1 MLKKKLVGYMLGN
14 ENHVVAR
21 GDQWCEEGTKVY
33 VCPTKDMAK
42 AILEQSQR
50 HSLAPHIVWTTIY
63 RVWAEDIEI
72 DYFQTDRL
80 VWTRQGNKII
90 VDAPVFYRA
99 QPVLSEQRLLHNAAQ
114 IKHDFAKLIRS
125 SWVKEMRR

>member
-21 GDQWCEEGTKVY
+21 GDQWCKEGVNVY

-42 AILEQSQR
+42 EILEHSQR
-50 HSLAPHIVWTTIY
+50 YTLEPHIVWTTIY
-63 RVWAEDIEI
+63 RVWAENIEI
-72 DYFQTDRL
+72 DFFKTDHL

-90 VDAPVFYRA
+90 VDAPVFYRE
-99 QPVLSEQRLLHNAAQ
+99 PVAMSEQRLLQNAAQ
-114 IKHDFAKLIRS
+114 MRHDFRKLMKQDWI
-125 SWVKEMRR
+125 KEMRR